1 MQTVKIWRRWS
12 LSALL
17 IIGCLAVLGSL
28 WYTRTPSA
36 GYQVSDGISTTI
48 PPRADGPTKYRGPVT
63 MVAVT
68 CADGL
73 ELTMTSLKSAAAFS
87 RAPLKLILYADVE
100 NIKLL
105 QDRVTTQH
113 HLDYFKSSAVSRDV
127 IDVTE
132 VNLWR
137 GPVTMVAVTCAD
149 GLELTMTSLKSAAAF
164 SRAPLKLIL
173 YADVENIKLLQD
185 RASVESVIASGRA
198 SASKRFKASALF
210 FRTFAGSRCVV
221 GQIMQWPESV
231 LARITYDLRLVMF
244 PKKDFDKWKHF
255 FAPCS
260 SQRLFLP
267 DMLLNEDAVL
277 YVDADTLFLGPVED
291 LWDVFDKMNK
301 SQMMALSYEAEDPR
315 TNWYQQHAKHP
326 YVPPFGVNAGVMPMN
341 LTRMREFDWVSH
353 MEALLKEYEGR
364 IPWVDQDLVN
374 ILFSAHPDKLF
385 LMTCRWNYRQDNC
398 QFHASCLG
406 QTPALLHANRR
417 CFLVPDRAPAYT
429 AFHTVMR
436 KYELG
441 TSLERNFIDPLER
454 ELHRVRRNECVVQF
468 LLHSKQW
475 RTLARQ
481 LDYERGYNDDSSDER
496 TS

>member
-1 MQTVKIWRRWS
+1 MHAVKIWQRWL

-17 IIGCLAVLGSL
+17 VIGCLALLGSL
-28 WYTRTPSA
+28 WYIRTPSA

-105 QDRVTTQH
+105 QDR
-113 HLDYFKSSAVSRDV
+113 
-127 IDVTE
+127 
-132 VNLWR
+132 
-137 GPVTMVAVTCAD
+137 
-149 GLELTMTSLKSAAAF
+149 
-164 SRAPLKLIL
+164 
-173 YADVENIKLLQD
+173 
-185 RASVESVIASGRA
+185 
-198 SASKRFKASALF
+198 
-210 FRTFAGSRCVV
+210 
-221 GQIMQWPESV
+221 IMQWPESV

-301 SQMMALSYEAEDPR
+301 SQMVALSYEAEDPT

-398 QFHASCLG
+398 QFHSSCLG

-429 AFHTVMR
+429 AFHPVMR

-481 LDYERGYNDDSSDER
+481 LDDERGYNDDSSDEM